1 MVISEL
7 LTQTRAQMSVSI
19 REAAR
24 ALGCTEM
31 TYRMWERG
39 VWTPGAE
46 RARAIAAWTG
56 LKTQDILA
64 MLGVLDHAAPAP
76 GRAGERAPTYGA
88 VTDEQKAAALA
99 RLQSWFARIPS
110 DVDLVAELIED
121 RRREALREDES

>member
-1 MVISEL
+1 MAEL
-7 LTQTRAQMSVSI
+7 LTRTRAQKDVSI

-39 VWTPGAE
+39 VWTPSAE

-56 LKTQDILA
+56 LQTQEILA
-64 MLGVLDHAAPAP
+64 MLGVLDDVAAPAP
-76 GRAGERAPTYGA
+76 GRAGERAPAYAPATH
-88 VTDEQKAAALA
+88 EQKAAALA
-99 RLQSWFARIPS
+99 RLQAWFARIPS

-121 RRREALREDES
+121 RRREARREDES